1 MESIALSSWKS
12 VNFLG
17 VKKIQPWMI
26 VQIMAINE
34 ILCFILLNGIDEV
47 HDWLLIRGRES

>member
-1 MESIALSSWKS
+1 M
-12 VNFLG
+12 NFLG

-26 VQIMAINE
+26 VQIMANNE

-47 HDWLLIRGRES
+47 HDWLLIRGREHGSCPFFSN